1 MPIIEF
7 IIPTYTRVNH
17 LMCIISSIAAQTSPN
32 WKIHVISDA
41 SPDGILNKIIDFWN
55 YDERIKF
62 TILDKRSNDWGHTP
76 RNFGLNESKQ
86 EWVVMSGEDN
96 YYAPI
101 FVEEFLKEVD
111 DKTNFIFC
119 NMVTNYNNQQYIPM
133 QCKIELG
140 FIDIG
145 CFMVRPELAKQIGIE
160 VKYKE
165 IADGVLADK
174 YVKKF
179 GGKIKQILKV
189 LYVHN

>member
-1 MPIIEF
+1 MPTIEF

-17 LMCIISSIAAQTSPN
+17 LMCIISSIAAQTSSN